1 MAEHHGSILR
11 MLSALKTKTRY
22 ALEVAIAFTPW
33 VISMYVLY
41 WLDYS
46 EIWTSE
52 TAHRGKI
59 AVAILAVGMGLSFL
73 VQSYFAKR
81 SRS

>member
-1 MAEHHGSILR
+1 MADLNGSILR
-11 MLSALKTKTRY
+11 MLKTMKTKARY
-22 ALEVAIAFTPW
+22 ALEVAIAFAPW
-33 VISMYVLY
+33 VISMYILY
-41 WLDYS
+41 WLEYA
-46 EIWTSE
+46 EIWTTE

-81 SRS
+81 KQK